1 MVVPAIWAILQ
12 NWNMNLPRQ
21 AVIFY
26 PESLTRK
33 IVLYVCSVKNL
44 SILKLYPFS
53 VSHSDCCTFVLVSI
67 LSKWCGILMGF
78 IFFNCDIAKM
88 LQYLKANTAKNFLF
102 WFSTKVYNTQIT
114 DKSYHF
120 SRHDIC
126 AKFRLDNIVRL
137 YNIL

>member
-1 MVVPAIWAILQ
+1 M
-12 NWNMNLPRQ
+12 
-21 AVIFY
+21 
-26 PESLTRK
+26 
-33 IVLYVCSVKNL
+33 
-44 SILKLYPFS
+44 
-53 VSHSDCCTFVLVSI
+53 SHSDCCTFVLVSI

-78 IFFNCDIAKM
+78 IFFICDIAKM

-120 SRHDIC
+120 SSRHDIC